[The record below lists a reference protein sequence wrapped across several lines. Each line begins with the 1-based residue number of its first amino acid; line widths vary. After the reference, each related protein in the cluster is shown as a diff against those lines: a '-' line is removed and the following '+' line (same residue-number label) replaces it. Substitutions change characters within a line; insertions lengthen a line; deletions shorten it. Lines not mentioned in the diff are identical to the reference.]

1 MAPPRAKAR
10 GRGRGRGSTLPR
22 GGGGRDRSNYDG
34 GLETQNIPDSA
45 IDQPENDEGEDR
57 KSYDIAPSNGGWT
70 TKRGLTYAPSFNLF

>member
-1 MAPPRAKAR
+1 MAPPREKAR

-45 IDQPENDEGEDR
+45 IDQPENNEGEEGKFIILPLQMEVGRQNVD
-57 KSYDIAPSNGGWT
+57 
-70 TKRGLTYAPSFNLF
+70 